1 MVLGGGGEGG
11 KVLAQWF
18 WLPKGHSIY
27 TEQGCSISVV
37 LTFHGGRRAIRIK
50 KSVKRFLMGLGVG
63 WEDSS
68 RIIVEALWLE
78 QRGTLV
84 RNGPVKEGPG
94 LSPGE
99 QAEGLGRPASVGSG
113 ASKPRGREWKP
124 ETFLVTL
131 WLVGRWL
138 IWQVR
143 ESPGVQGCAFLTRT
157 TGGSDVADPW
167 TAQTEAFSVAL
178 S

>member
-1 MVLGGGGEGG
+1 
-11 KVLAQWF
+11 
-18 WLPKGHSIY
+18 
-27 TEQGCSISVV
+27 
-37 LTFHGGRRAIRIK
+37 
-50 KSVKRFLMGLGVG
+50 MGLGVG

-124 ETFLVTL
+124 ETFLVTV

-143 ESPGVQGCAFLTRT
+143 ESPGVQRCSRSLDRADRGLLCGSVMTRSGRGIFRMSLSFLNPFATFIYQVPLHREL
-157 TGGSDVADPW
+157 VLPL
-167 TAQTEAFSVAL
+167 V
-178 S
+178 